1 MKPWVKG
8 LLTYFVYV
16 ILAVIGYVIIMSV
29 PTH

>member
-8 LLTYFVYV
+8 LLAYFVYV
-16 ILAVIGYVIIMSV
+16 ILAVIGYVIMSV